1 MAAQVATVA
10 AVFERLFVYRRFSL
24 GRQIGH
30 RQILT
35 TKDMT
40 TGTFSIQVYLLSSIQ
55 QLGGGKS
62 YD

>member
-1 MAAQVATVA
+1 MAAQVAA
-10 AVFERLFVYRRFSL
+10 FERLFVYRRFSL
-24 GRQIGH
+24 GRH

-55 QLGGGKS
+55 QLGGGGES